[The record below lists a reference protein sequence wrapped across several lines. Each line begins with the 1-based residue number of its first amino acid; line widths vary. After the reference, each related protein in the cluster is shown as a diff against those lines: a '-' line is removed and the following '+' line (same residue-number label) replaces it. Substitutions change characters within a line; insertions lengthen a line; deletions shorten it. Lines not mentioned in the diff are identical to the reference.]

1 MVLSPNGVLTL
12 IVLNPIS
19 SQKPKIGLH
28 SLPTCYNGV
37 VNDDEVNI
45 INSNPQRRGRGG
57 TSLRLLVCFLLGLRR
72 KHNILSMTN
81 YYSLSYI
88 LIFFFFFDVAMMS

>member
-12 IVLNPIS
+12 IVFNPIS

-45 INSNPQRRGRGG
+45 INSNPQRRGRGDILEVVG
-57 TSLRLLVCFLLGLRR
+57 LFLARL
-72 KHNILSMTN
+72 KKK
-81 YYSLSYI
+81 
-88 LIFFFFFDVAMMS
+88 A

>member
-45 INSNPQRRGRGG
+45 INSNPQRRGRG